1 MKRNLLYILLA
12 VLALSCFTLL
22 YLWLTN
28 TPPAIPVKTEAT
40 FYSVKTERLACF
52 DSLFPITV
60 DAVIESP
67 EVNTVAFAVAG
78 KLEQGTLRLEQGS
91 SFSKGQLLFQIN
103 NKEAFA
109 TLNKVKTELA
119 SQVVRL
125 LPRIETEF
133 PAEKNKWVRFLEE
146 LKPQFLVPALP
157 AFKTSGE
164 RYLFMESGCADTYSR
179 LQELEVNMT
188 NYFYVAPYDGTIVEL
203 YAEDGTQL
211 EKGKPVARIARK
223 MPFQIKARVSAD
235 VDGAFRN
242 QTVQVKSIQ
251 GDLIGT
257 ATFQGKASS
266 VNTDGT
272 IHYRFSYQPDRQRPL
287 FHGLKVQLISTKGKR
302 IQLTE
307 IPSTAIRNG
316 FAQIL
321 SHKSLIEKPVTVF
334 YNSAGKV
341 AVTGIPCGAVCVQE
355 YVSNPQHQGR
365 YVPAQ

>member
-12 VLALSCFTLL
+12 FLALSCCTLL

-28 TPPAIPVKTEAT
+28 TPPAIPVKTEAS
-40 FYSVKTERLACF
+40 FYSVRTERTVCF
-52 DSLFPITV
+52 DTLLPVTV
-60 DAVIESP
+60 DAIIESP

-109 TLNKVKTELA
+109 NLNKVKTELA
-119 SQVVRL
+119 SQLVRL
-125 LPRIETEF
+125 LPRIETDF

-157 AFKTSGE
+157 VFKTSGE

-188 NYFYVAPYDGTIVEL
+188 NYFYVAPYDGTVVEL
-203 YAEDGTQL
+203 YAEAGTQL
-211 EKGKPVARIARK
+211 AKGKSVARIARK
-223 MPFQIKARVSAD
+223 MPYRIKARVPSNYDA
-235 VDGAFRN
+235 AFRN

-251 GDLIGT
+251 EDFIGT
-257 ATFQGKASS
+257 AAYQGKASS
-266 VNTDGT
+266 ANADGT

-287 FHGLKVQLISTKGKR
+287 FHGLKVQLVSEKGKR
-302 IQLTE
+302 VQLTE
-307 IPSTAIRNG
+307 IPGTAIRNG
-316 FAQIL
+316 HAQVL
-321 SHKSLIEKPVTVF
+321 SHKTLIGKPVTVF
-334 YNSAGKV
+334 YNSAGKA
-341 AVTGIPCGAVCVQE
+341 AVTGIPCGAVCLQE